1 MFYSPWRQ
9 DKEINSLEFYVRSA
23 LPAKQMALEIRR
35 VMAGIDRDL
44 PLEGLRTLDEQI
56 RLNIQTDRI
65 VLQLAA
71 VFAVLATALAMLGL
85 YGVMAHS
92 VTRRTREIGIRM
104 ALGAEPG
111 KIRGMV
117 MRELLWILIAG
128 LVTGVPAA
136 LLLARYTET
145 QLYGVKARD
154 VDGGSRRG
162 AGVNRDGDRRGIP
175 AGAPGVARQSSR
187 SAALRVNRPLA

>member
-1 MFYSPWRQ
+1 M
-9 DKEINSLEFYVRSA
+9 A
-23 LPAKQMALEIRR
+23 LPEKRMAPQIRR
-35 VMAGIDRDL
+35 VMASLDRDL
-44 PLEGLRTLDEQI
+44 PLENLRTWDERI
-56 RLNIQTDRI
+56 RMNVQTDRI

-71 VFAVLATALAMLGL
+71 VFAGLVTALAMLGL

-111 KIRGMV
+111 RIRGMV
-117 MRELLWILIAG
+117 MRKLPWIPIAG

-145 QLYGVKARD
+145 QFFGVKARHAM
-154 VDGGSRRG
+154 VVAAAVLALTVIAAGYLPARRASR
-162 AGVNRDGDRRGIP
+162 VNP
-175 AGAPGVARQSSR
+175 LE
-187 SAALRVNRPLA
+187 ALRYE

>member
-1 MFYSPWRQ
+1 
-9 DKEINSLEFYVRSA
+9 
-23 LPAKQMALEIRR
+23 
-35 VMAGIDRDL
+35 MAGIDRDL
-44 PLEGLRTLDEQI
+44 PLQGLRTLDEQI
-56 RLNIQTDRI
+56 RLNVQTDRI

-71 VFAVLATALAMLGL
+71 LFAVLATALAMLGL

-117 MRELLWILIAG
+117 MRELMWILIAG

-145 QLYGVKARD
+145 QLFGVKARD
-154 VDGGSRRG
+154 VMVVGSAVLALTVTAIAAGYLPARR
-162 AGVNRDGDRRGIP
+162 ASRVNP
-175 AGAPGVARQSSR
+175 LE
-187 SAALRVNRPLA
+187 ALRYE

>member
-1 MFYSPWRQ
+1 M
-9 DKEINSLEFYVRSA
+9 NV
-23 LPAKQMALEIRR
+23 
-35 VMAGIDRDL
+35 
-44 PLEGLRTLDEQI
+44 
-56 RLNIQTDRI
+56 QTDRI

-71 VFAVLATALAMLGL
+71 VFAVLATGLAMLGL

-136 LLLARYTET
+136 MLLARYTEA
-145 QLYGVKARD
+145 QLFGVKARD
-154 VDGGSRRG
+154 VMVIAARG
-162 AGVNRDGDRRGIP
+162 AGVDRDGDCRGVP
-175 AGAPGVARQSSR
+175 AGAPGIAGESAG
-187 SAALRVNRPLA
+187 SAAVRVTAL